1 MSWIKP
7 KPPETPRRRSVE
19 PTNAVNEPT
28 LPELESIVDAGLES
42 IGNVGQALFAIKD
55 RELFKPQ
62 YATFGEYTEARWKMS
77 GDYAERLIRAG
88 IVVLKIKAA
97 GLAEPTHTSHA
108 RALATVP
115 DEAVTKVWQ
124 ESLDAVGGNPEAIT
138 AEVVAGKAAKHRKRK
153 ARRKAPAAIRLKGK
167 GWSIVIARKSI
178 DLDPSKILA
187 EAIEQLTQQAAK
199 KAA

>member
-1 MSWIKP
+1 MALFGKSDAI
-7 KPPETPRRRSVE
+7 TPRRRTVE
-19 PTNAVNEPT
+19 PTNAVTEPT

-42 IGNVGQALFAIKD
+42 IGNVGQALFAIKE

-77 GDYAERLIRAG
+77 ADYAERLIRAG
-88 IVVLKIKAA
+88 IVVLKIRAA
-97 GLAEPTHTSHA
+97 GMAEPTHTSHA
-108 RALATVP
+108 RALGTVP
-115 DEAVTKVWQ
+115 DEALTKVWQ

-138 AEVVAGKAAKHRKRK
+138 AEVISEKAAKHRKRK

-167 GWSIVIARKSI
+167 GWAVVISRKSS
-178 DLDPSKILA
+178 DLDPMKILA
-187 EAIEQLTQQAAK
+187 EVTEQLTQRAAK

>member
-28 LPELESIVDAGLES
+28 LPELESIVDAGLDS

-88 IVVLKIKAA
+88 VVVLKIKAA

-167 GWSIVIARKSI
+167 GWAIVIARKSI
-178 DLDPSKILA
+178 DLDPNKILA

-199 KAA
+199 KVA